1 MNMKRVFSILIF
13 LIFYAS
19 AHPYDFSKIDELIN
33 ESIAKKYFPGAQL
46 LIGTSQD
53 ILYEKC
59 YGKYT
64 YDEDSRPIIQSSLY
78 DLASVTKPVA
88 TTSAVMKLYEEG
100 KINLEDK
107 VSDYLP
113 EFACNGKNDITIQ
126 NLLLHNSGLK
136 AWIPFYKTCT
146 CKADVIKTICE
157 LPMEY
162 STGASFVYSDLNFI
176 LLGVIVEKISGK
188 SLDEYCKAN
197 IFEPLG
203 MRATGFNPG
212 DDLKQFT
219 VPTEFDSNWRNRQL
233 NGEVHDEAASLIGGV
248 SGNAGLF
255 SNARELFNLVRM
267 LANGGKY
274 YNPYTRGLKEER
286 MFSESTVNLFLKK
299 FETSSYANTRA
310 LGWDTKQAP
319 IGQYRS
325 QCGEL
330 ISENCFGHTGYTG
343 TSIWCDKDRDIIVIF
358 LTNRVYPSRD
368 NNGIKEVRPEL
379 HNLIIK
385 TLTNK

>member
-1 MNMKRVFSILIF
+1 MKRVFSILIF

-19 AHPYDFSKIDELIN
+19 AYCYDFTVIDKLIN
-33 ESIAKKYFPGAQL
+33 ESIANKYFPGAQL
-46 LIGTSQD
+46 VIGTSGN
-53 ILYEKC
+53 ILYNKC

-64 YDEDSRPIIQSSLY
+64 YDEDSKPVTESSLY
-78 DLASVTKPVA
+78 DLASVTKVVA
-88 TTSAVMKLYEEG
+88 TTSAVMKLFDEG
-100 KINLEDK
+100 KINLDDR

-113 EFACNGKNDITIQ
+113 DFACNGKENITIK

-146 CKADVIKTICE
+146 CKTDVIKTICE
-157 LPMEY
+157 LPLEY
-162 STGASFVYSDLNFI
+162 KTESSFVYSDLNFI

-188 SLDEYCKAN
+188 SLDDYCREN
-197 IFEPLG
+197 IFQPLG
-203 MRATGFNPG
+203 MRVTGFLP
-212 DDLKQFT
+212 DDNLKQFT
-219 VPTEFDSNWRNRQL
+219 VPTEYDAVWRKRQL

-255 SNARELFNLVRM
+255 SNAGELYKLVRM

-286 MFSESTVNLFLKK
+286 LFSESTVKLFLKK
-299 FETSSYANTRA
+299 YETTAYENTRA

-319 IGQYRS
+319 IGRYRS

-330 ISENCFGHTGYTG
+330 ISDNCFGHTGYTG

-379 HNLIIK
+379 HNLTIN